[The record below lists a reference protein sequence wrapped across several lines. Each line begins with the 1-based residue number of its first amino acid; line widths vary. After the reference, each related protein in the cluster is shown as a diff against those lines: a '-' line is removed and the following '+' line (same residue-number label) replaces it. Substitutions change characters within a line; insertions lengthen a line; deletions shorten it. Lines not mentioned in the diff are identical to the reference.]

1 MRAVLK
7 KWSMMN
13 CLMNELETHLP
24 KPLFP
29 FYFILCGLVLLSCAP
44 VWAAS
49 PPVPFSIAMYYAH
62 HLPVDELKAFDVVV
76 ADPDSGASPSSF
88 NNNHSEMFAYVSLGE
103 VDPGRAATK
112 GMDKKWFIGS
122 NKTWKTDIVDTSNP
136 EWRAY
141 FIDKVVAPLWRA
153 GYRGFFVDTLD
164 SYRLAV
170 QPGDFPRMEAGM
182 VATLL
187 ELRQRFPGVKL
198 ILNRGFELVGRLK
211 GEIFAVAAESLFQGH
226 DPESGN
232 YRQVPEKERQ
242 WLLARFQEVLEAG
255 VPVIAIDYVSPDQ
268 RDLARSTAA
277 KIKELG
283 IIPWV
288 TDKDLASLGIG
299 AVEVMPRKIL
309 GLYDGAEGGGDPFFS
324 NLQRFAAMPLNY
336 LGYTLELHDLRE
348 PLPEGILAGRYA
360 GVLVWPV
367 SDQSGEQRGLKE
379 WTMRRVKEGVPILFL
394 DRFGFTPDSNA
405 SRILGLDLDET
416 KRAVAPVKVLHR
428 DGRIGFEQLPLPNS
442 DTFIPLT
449 LKQGTS
455 LLRLQDAGK
464 TVSDAAAL
472 TPWGGYILSPHVVT
486 RLFNDQTAWV
496 MDPFRLFKDALRLP
510 DMPVPDTT
518 TENGV
523 RLLLSHVD
531 GDGFASMAEWPGGGL
546 AADEL
551 RRKILEKYRL
561 PVTVSVITGVVA
573 PNGLYPD
580 KSPRLEQAARDIFAL
595 PWVEAASHSFSHP
608 FRWKPDQGEAGSE
621 VQTWHNLN
629 IPGYVFNL
637 DAEIGGSINYI
648 NERLMPPGKKARVF
662 QWTGNCVPGEDAIRI
677 SYQDGCLNING
688 GDTTITN
695 SNRSLTRVAP
705 LGLSRNGWFQV
716 FAPDQ
721 NENIYTDLWSD
732 NFYGYRRVLETFS
745 LTDAPRRLKPVDIY
759 YHFYSATKEASMG
772 ALSQVYDWAVSS
784 RLHSVFTSDY
794 IEKVLDFNR
803 TVVARDGTGWLVR
816 NSGKLRELRIPVDGG
831 YPDLETSRNVAGYL
845 DYNASRYIHL
855 VPGGEAVIR
864 LTAAPGNIPCL
875 SRANAR
881 LESLERTSHGMRLVF
896 DSYTPYSVT
905 LANALGCRVKG
916 ADGEPSPAGN
926 GANGI
931 ELPEGKHALVV
942 ECR

>member
-1 MRAVLK
+1 MSKIVF
-7 KWSMMN
+7 S
-13 CLMNELETHLP
+13 
-24 KPLFP
+24 LFI
-29 FYFILCGLVLLSCAP
+29 FLCLLSLHVVP
-44 VWAAS
+44 VRAAS
-49 PPVPFSIAMYYAH
+49 PALPFSIAMYYAH
-62 HLPVDELKAFDVVV
+62 DLPVDELKAFDVVV

-88 NNNHSEMFAYVSLGE
+88 NSAHSELFAYVSLGE
-103 VDPGRAATK
+103 ADPGRAYTK
-112 GMDKKWFIGS
+112 QMDPKWFIGS
-122 NKTWKTDIVDTSNP
+122 NKTWKTDIIDTSNS

-141 FIDKVVAPLWRA
+141 FIDTVVAPLWQA

-164 SYRLAV
+164 SYRLAAA
-170 QPGDFPRMEAGM
+170 PGDFPRMEAGM

-187 ELRQRFPGVKL
+187 EIRQRFPGIKL

-226 DPESGN
+226 DRENGT
-232 YRQVPEKERQ
+232 YREVPEKERQ
-242 WLLARFQEVLEAG
+242 WLLARFQEVREAG

-277 KIKELG
+277 KIKALG

-299 AVEVMPRKIL
+299 AVEVMPRKVL
-309 GLYDGAEGGGDPFFS
+309 GLYDGTEGGGDPFFS

-367 SDQSGEQRGLKE
+367 SDRSGDQRGLKE
-379 WTMRRVKEGVPILFL
+379 WTLARVKEGVPILFL
-394 DRFGFTPDSNA
+394 DRFGFTPDSKA
-405 SRILGLDLDET
+405 LRSLGLELDET
-416 KRAVAPVKVLHR
+416 KRAVAPVRVVRR
-428 DGRIGFEQLPLPNS
+428 DSRIGFEQQPLPNA
-442 DTFIPLT
+442 DTFISLT
-449 LKQGTS
+449 LKEGTS
-455 LLRLQDAGK
+455 LLRLQDAVG
-464 TVSDAAAL
+464 TTSDAAAVTL
-472 TPWGGYILSPHVVT
+472 WGGYSLSPHVVT

-496 MDPFRLFKDALRLP
+496 IDPFRLFKDTLRLP

-518 TENGV
+518 TENGA
-523 RLLLSHVD
+523 RLLMSHVD
-531 GDGFASMAEWPGGGL
+531 GDGFESMAEWPGGGM

-561 PVTVSVITGVVA
+561 PVTVSVITGVLA
-573 PNGLYPD
+573 PNGLHPD
-580 KSPRLEQAARDIFAL
+580 KSSRLEQAARDIFAL

-608 FRWKPDQGEAGSE
+608 FRWKPDQDESGSE

-629 IPGYVFNL
+629 IPGYTFDL
-637 DAEIGGSINYI
+637 DAEIVGSLKYI
-648 NERLMPPGKKARVF
+648 NERLMPPGKMARVF
-662 QWTGNCVPGEDAIRI
+662 QWTGNCVPGEDAIRS
-677 SYQDGCLNING
+677 SYQAGGLNING

-695 SNRSLTRVAP
+695 SNRSLTMVAP

-721 NENIYTDLWSD
+721 NENIYTDLWRD

-745 LTDAPRRLKPVDIY
+745 LTDTPRRLKPIDIY
-759 YHFYSATKEASMG
+759 YHFYSATKQASLEA
-772 ALSQVYDWAVSS
+772 LDQVHAWAAGR
-784 RLHSVFTSDY
+784 RLYSVFASEY

-816 NSGKLRELRIPVDGG
+816 NSGKLREFRIPVAGG
-831 YPDLETSRNVAGYL
+831 YPDLETSRNVAGYN
-845 DYNASRYIHL
+845 DFNNSRYIHL
-855 VPGGEAVIR
+855 MPGGEAMIR
-864 LTAAPGNIPCL
+864 LAGEPAQIPGL
-875 SRANAR
+875 ARANAR
-881 LESLERTSHGMRLVF
+881 LASLERTSHGMRLAF
-896 DSYTPYSVT
+896 DSHTPFAVT
-905 LANALGCRVKG
+905 LANVAGCRVWG

-931 ELPEGKHALVV
+931 ELPEGQHALVV